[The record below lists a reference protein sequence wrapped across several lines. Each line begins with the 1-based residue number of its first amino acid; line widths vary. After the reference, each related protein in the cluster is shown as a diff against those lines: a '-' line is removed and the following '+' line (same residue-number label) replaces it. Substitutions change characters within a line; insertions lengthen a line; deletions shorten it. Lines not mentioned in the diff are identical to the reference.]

1 MNPVKCGVFCASSKV
16 VCAKNSLILS
26 AAVLEMI
33 KEKKGDEELNM
44 KLMAIERGA
53 ADIVD
58 QKDISPLQELIASI
72 MGTNVSR
79 FCDV

>member
-1 MNPVKCGVFCASSKV
+1 
-16 VCAKNSLILS
+16 
-26 AAVLEMI
+26 LEMI

-53 ADIVD
+53 DDIVD

-72 MGTNVSR
+72 MGANASR